1 MNNTKLIFYDYV
13 ELYEIFYE
21 LKQYLKFESS
31 NIQSKEDLNIEVKKF
46 ENYLIISKQILPN
59 LNNQLVIN
67 WLPSPISKIVDK
79 INIEI
84 LKNNFSKK
92 SKISVGK
99 YKINLNS
106 KEIIYKNESL
116 RLTEKEINII
126 IYLNEKSQPIT
137 INELQREIW
146 GYSVELETHTVETHV
161 HRLKKKIFDFN
172 KDENFILSTKDGY
185 KIG

>member
-1 MNNTKLIFYDYV
+1 MNNTKLIFYDYT

-21 LKQYLKFESS
+21 LKQFLKFELS
-31 NIQSKEDLNIEVKKF
+31 NIENKEDLNIEAKKID
-46 ENYLIISKQILPN
+46 NYLIISKKIHPN
-59 LNNQLVIN
+59 LNNQLVIDL
-67 WLPSPISKIVDK
+67 LPSSIIKIVDK

-84 LKNNFSKK
+84 LKNNFLKK

-99 YKINLNS
+99 YIINLNS
-106 KEIIYKNESL
+106 KEITYKNKSL
-116 RLTEKEINII
+116 RLTEKEIKII
-126 IYLNEKSQPIT
+126 IYLNEKSEPIT

-161 HRLKKKIFDFN
+161 HRLKKKILDFN
-172 KDENFILSTKDGY
+172 KDENFILSTKNGY

>member
-1 MNNTKLIFYDYV
+1 MNNTKLIFYDYI
-13 ELYEIFYE
+13 ELYEIFSE
-21 LKQYLKFESS
+21 LKQFLKFELS

-46 ENYLIISKQILPN
+46 DNYLIISKKIHPN
-59 LNNQLVIN
+59 FDNQLVIN
-67 WLPSPISKIVDK
+67 LLPLPIIKIIDK
-79 INIEI
+79 INIAI

-99 YKINLNS
+99 YSINLNS
-106 KEIIYKNESL
+106 KEIIFENKSL
-116 RLTEKEINII
+116 KLTEKEIKII
-126 IYLNEKSQPIT
+126 IYLNEKSEPIT

-172 KDENFILSTKDGY
+172 KDKNFILSTKNGY